1 MRKNH
6 STCEN
11 CLDTPLQEETENHEV
26 EHQLPKGDCREKHK
40 EEREYR
46 HTTLTNGGC
55 SNQRESIDG
64 SLNYEGEPTNGCSQL
79 YVGYTDIRFGKF
91 C

>member
-1 MRKNH
+1 MSKYH
-6 STCEN
+6 PICEKS
-11 CLDTPLQEETENHEV
+11 LDTLLKEETENHEV
-26 EHQLPKGDCREKHK
+26 ENQLNQGDCREEHK
-40 EEREYR
+40 EEGEDNNKI
-46 HTTLTNGGC
+46 LTNGGC